1 MWSMKFW
8 SILREVDIEILVSL
22 RNLLTFYEIQPKDH
36 NRYSTKSFSVRHTV
50 DIFLRQPPEQCP
62 ETTIPK
68 NFSSAKITLGCAV
81 LSHFSRVWLFA
92 TPWTVACQA
101 TLSMWFSR
109 QEYWSGLPFS
119 SLGDPPDPGIKT
131 TIKTTS
137 PALAGRFFTIPTRE
151 AHDQILYACILYR
164 HIILYI
170 YMYIYTQNTYTL
182 IYKHRP
188 VLNISVY

>member
-81 LSHFSRVWLFA
+81 LSHFSCAQLFTTLQA
-92 TPWTVACQA
+92 VACQA
-101 TLSMWFSR
+101 TLSMGFPR
-109 QEYWSGLPFS
+109 HEHWSGLPCPPQRIFLTQRS
-119 SLGDPPDPGIKT
+119 NLHLLHFLHWQVGSLPLVPP
-131 TIKTTS
+131 
-137 PALAGRFFTIPTRE
+137 E
-151 AHDQILYACILYR
+151 
-164 HIILYI
+164 
-170 YMYIYTQNTYTL
+170 
-182 IYKHRP
+182 RP
-188 VLNISVY
+188 